1 MDLEDILEVIG
12 RIFAIIGLALLAG
25 LLVGLSIALIA
36 YSLLGWIPAIVAF
49 LHNDFV
55 LGTTLLI
62 VWMIVSGARLSW

>member
-12 RIFAIIGLALLAG
+12 RIFAIIGLALL
-25 LLVGLSIALIA
+25 VGLSIALIA
-36 YSLLGWIPAIVAF
+36 YGLLGWIPAIVAF

-55 LGTTLLI
+55 LGIILLI

>member
-12 RIFAIIGLALLAG
+12 KIFAIIGLVLLMG
-25 LLVGLSIALIA
+25 LGVVLIA

-55 LGTTLLI
+55 LGITLLI
-62 VWMIVSGARLSW
+62 VWIIVSGARLSW